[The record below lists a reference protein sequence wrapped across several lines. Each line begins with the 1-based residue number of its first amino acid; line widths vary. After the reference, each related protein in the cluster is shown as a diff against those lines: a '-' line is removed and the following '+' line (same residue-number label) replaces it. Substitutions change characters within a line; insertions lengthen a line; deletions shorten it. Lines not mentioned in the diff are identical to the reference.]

1 MSHQFYGSLEYMTRW
16 HTFSNISG
24 YLCSDSAMTFYKTVL
39 CYYSLS
45 SSFFYMTSF
54 LFSLFLYP
62 PEENGRVPLKARDY
76 KASNS
81 TKSGVM
87 CVYSSSDYTFP
98 LYILFNG
105 HFRCLL
111 RVPVRDFYRG
121 SSDPQSWIIEGQAT
135 PKCELKRVT

>member
-1 MSHQFYGSLEYMTRW
+1 MSHQFYRSLKYMIRC
-16 HTFSNISG
+16 HTFSNISA

-87 CVYSSSDYTFP
+87 CVYSSSDYTFS
-98 LYILFNG
+98 LKMHMNLNGSAAGHCSSVKIIDLFLFSG
-105 HFRCLL
+105 
-111 RVPVRDFYRG
+111 
-121 SSDPQSWIIEGQAT
+121 
-135 PKCELKRVT
+135 VTWLQRRIYLGTSIGLI